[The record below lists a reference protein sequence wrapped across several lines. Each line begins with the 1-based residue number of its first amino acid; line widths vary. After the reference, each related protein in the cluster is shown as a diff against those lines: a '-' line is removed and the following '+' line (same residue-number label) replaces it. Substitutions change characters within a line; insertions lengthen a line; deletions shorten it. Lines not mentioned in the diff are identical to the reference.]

1 MLSEGDDREG
11 SPDAAEEPGGASS
24 LSDLRAG
31 YRVLQVRS
39 APVVAGV
46 VALGVLHLVPPL
58 TPITAAA
65 GVVAVPLL
73 LLVHAIALRLLLVNP
88 SRRAFRDSRSRRIV
102 TRWSCRFFFVAVA
115 PPAYGTLLAPGLG
128 PVVAPASYYA
138 VNWAIF
144 RYLRWHHAR
153 HERGDGIHPVEKVAL
168 ALVALLAL
176 AGLALALALAAA
188 AGFFVEWVSS

>member
-1 MLSEGDDREG
+1 MLSEGAGPEG
-11 SPDAAEEPGGASS
+11 GPEEAEKPGGA
-24 LSDLRAG
+24 SDLRAG
-31 YRVLQVRS
+31 YLALQVRS

-46 VALGVLHLVPPL
+46 VALGVLQLVPPL
-58 TPITAAA
+58 TPIAAAA

-73 LLVHAIALRLLLVNP
+73 LVGHAVALRLLLVNP

-115 PPAYGTLLAPGLG
+115 PPAYGTLLAPGIG
-128 PVVAPASYYA
+128 PVVAPASFYA
-138 VNWAIF
+138 LNWAVY
-144 RYLRWHHAR
+144 RYLRWHGAR
-153 HERGDGIHPVEKVAL
+153 HGRGEGIHPVEKVAL
-168 ALVALLAL
+168 VLVALLAL